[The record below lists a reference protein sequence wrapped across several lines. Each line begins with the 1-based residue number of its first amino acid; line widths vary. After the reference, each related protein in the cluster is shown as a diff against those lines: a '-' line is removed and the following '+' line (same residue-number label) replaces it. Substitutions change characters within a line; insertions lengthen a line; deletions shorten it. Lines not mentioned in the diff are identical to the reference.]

1 VAAERDDVTPPP
13 RAVSPAVAVLLVV
26 LQFALLGVLAIAFLR
41 GAPGVVAAVLV
52 AAGALLGVA
61 ALAANRPGNFNV
73 RPVPKAGAR
82 LVTTGPYRFL
92 RHPMYA
98 SLLVAGA
105 GAVAARPDGVTIAA
119 WLALAA
125 VLGAKALAEE
135 RGLAGD
141 PAWVEYAR
149 RTRRFVPFLF

>member
-1 VAAERDDVTPPP
+1 MKGAAPAP
-13 RAVSPAVAVLLVV
+13 AVSPAVAMLLVV
-26 LQFALLGVLAIAFLR
+26 LQFVLLGVLAVAFLR
-41 GAPGVVAAVLV
+41 GAPGTLAALLVVSGAVL
-52 AAGALLGVA
+52 GLA

-98 SLLVAGA
+98 ALLLAGA
-105 GAVAARPDGVTIAA
+105 GAVAARPGGGTIAA

-125 VLGAKALAEE
+125 VLGAKAVAEE

-149 RTRRFVPFLF
+149 RTRRFLPFVF

>member
-1 VAAERDDVTPPP
+1 MKAAAPAAPTP
-13 RAVSPAVAVLLVV
+13 AVSPAVAVLLVV
-26 LQFALLGVLAIAFLR
+26 LQFVLLGVLAVAFLG
-41 GAPGVVAAVLV
+41 GAPGPLAVLLV
-52 AAGALLGVA
+52 VSGAVLGVA
-61 ALAANRPGNFNV
+61 AIAANRPGNFNV

-98 SLLVAGA
+98 SLLLAGA
-105 GAVAARPDGVTIAA
+105 GAVAARPGGVTIAA

-125 VLGAKALAEE
+125 VLGAKAVAEE

-149 RTRRFVPFLF
+149 RTRRFLPFVF